1 MKKLFFA
8 LVAALSLGCATTT
21 STPTVDK
28 YANLTIDNVQKSC
41 QTQQYWQVNAISAA
55 AMVVRYDECLGVT
68 NLVIVLFPEVYESS
82 KLASATV
89 KLVSLNY
96 LTYLNKNDKEN
107 QWSMQTLK
115 TTVLGSDAEGDKS
128 HIAFYSLSSSKRNN

>member
-1 MKKLFFA
+1 MKKLIFA
-8 LVAALSLGCATTT
+8 LLAALSLGCVTTA

-28 YANLTIDNVQKSC
+28 YAHLTIDNVQKNC
-41 QTQQYWQVNAISAA
+41 QTQQFWQVNAISAPA
-55 AMVVRYDECLGVT
+55 LVVHYDDCLGVT
-68 NLVIVLFPEVYESS
+68 NLVIVLLPEVYESA
-82 KLASATV
+82 KLSSATV

-96 LTYLNKNDKEN
+96 LTYLNKNDKESV
-107 QWSMQTLK
+107 WSMRTLK